1 MYQYFVSGMSWVV
14 FIEARTE
21 LWIDFLFCQVGKML
35 LGFTRKSYKNALN
48 GEK

>member
-1 MYQYFVSGMSWVV
+1 LGGSF
-14 FIEARTE
+14 EAQAE
-21 LWIDFLFCQVGKML
+21 LWIKFLFCQVGKML